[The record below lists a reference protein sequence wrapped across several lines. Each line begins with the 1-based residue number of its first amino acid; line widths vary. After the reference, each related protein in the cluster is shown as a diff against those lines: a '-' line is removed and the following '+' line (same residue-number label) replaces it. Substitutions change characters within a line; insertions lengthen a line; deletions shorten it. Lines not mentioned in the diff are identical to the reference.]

1 MLKSRQRI
9 KGMTVTL
16 QFDYDLFVIGAG
28 SGGVRAARM
37 AANRGKKVAVAE
49 ERYLGGTCVNVGCV
63 PKKLFVY
70 ASQFPELL
78 RTSKGFG
85 WNQAELPVLDWPT
98 LRDNKTAEIERL
110 NGIYNNLINNSGAD
124 LFDGRATVVGPQQV
138 HVNGKT
144 YSVRTILVATGGWPY
159 IPEFPGNEHAV
170 SSNEMFFLDE
180 LPKRAVVVGGGYIAV
195 EFAGILN
202 GLGVDT
208 HLVYRG
214 TNLLKS
220 FDREMSD
227 KITQGMAEKGV
238 NIHLSQQVSE
248 IATMGA
254 GYSVT
259 FDDQTSMNA
268 DLVLYATGRQANTA
282 GLGLENTAVEL
293 RSNGS
298 IVVDEHFCTAEPSV
312 YALGDVI
319 DRVQLT
325 PVAIQEAMVLVDAL
339 YGDGLATIDYDN
351 IPTAVFCQPELGTVG
366 LGEEDAQA
374 KYADISVYTSDF
386 KPMMQ
391 TLGGGNDRITM
402 KLIVDNQTDR
412 VLGCHMVGDHAAEI
426 IQGMGIALKAGATK
440 AHFDA
445 TVGIHPSAAE
455 EFVTMREPTR

>member
-1 MLKSRQRI
+1 MKSE
-9 KGMTVTL
+9 
-16 QFDYDLFVIGAG
+16 FDYDLFVIGAG

-78 RTSKGFG
+78 QTSKGFG
-85 WNQAELPVLDWPT
+85 WNQAEQPVFDWPT
-98 LRDNKTAEIERL
+98 LRDNKTTEIERL

-124 LFDGRATVVGPQQV
+124 LFDGRAMVVGPQQV
-138 HVNGKT
+138 EVNGKT
-144 YSVRTILVATGGWPY
+144 YSVRTILVATGGWPF
-159 IPEFPGNEHAV
+159 IPEFPGSEHAV

-180 LPKRAVVVGGGYIAV
+180 LPKKAVVVGGGYIAV

-238 NIHLSQQVSE
+238 NIHLSQQVTH
-248 IATMGA
+248 IAA
-254 GYSVT
+254 KADGYAVT
-259 FDDQTSMNA
+259 FDDQTSMDS

-282 GLGLENTAVEL
+282 GLGLENTAVEC

-366 LGEEDAQA
+366 LSEEDAQT

-412 VLGCHMVGDHAAEI
+412 VVGCHMVGDHAAEI
-426 IQGMGIALKAGATK
+426 VQGMGIALKAGATK

-455 EFVTMREPTR
+455 EFVTMREATR

>member
-1 MLKSRQRI
+1 M
-9 KGMTVTL
+9 TL

-37 AANRGKKVAVAE
+37 AANRGNKVAVAE

-78 RTSKGFG
+78 QTSKGFG
-85 WNQAELPVLDWPT
+85 WNQTEQPVFDWPT

-124 LFDGRATVVGPQQV
+124 LFDGRAMVVGPQQV
-138 HVNGKT
+138 EVNGKT
-144 YSVRTILVATGGWPY
+144 YSVRTILVATGGWPF
-159 IPEFPGNEHAV
+159 IPEFPGSEHAV

-180 LPKRAVVVGGGYIAV
+180 LPKKAVVVGGGYIAV

-238 NIHLSQQVSE
+238 NIHLSQQVTH
-248 IATMGA
+248 IAA
-254 GYSVT
+254 KADGYSVT
-259 FDDQTSMNA
+259 FDDQTSMDS

-282 GLGLENTAVEL
+282 GLGLENTAVEC

-366 LGEEDAQA
+366 LSEEDAQT

-412 VLGCHMVGDHAAEI
+412 VIGCHMVGDHAAEI
-426 IQGMGIALKAGATK
+426 VQGMGIALKAGATK

>member
-1 MLKSRQRI
+1 
-9 KGMTVTL
+9 MTVTL

-37 AANRGKKVAVAE
+37 AANKGKKVAVAE

-70 ASQFPELL
+70 ASQFPELFHA
-78 RTSKGFG
+78 SKGFG
-85 WNQAELPVLDWPT
+85 WNQAEQPVLDWPT

-110 NGIYNNLINNSGAD
+110 NGIYNDLINNSGAD
-124 LFDGRATVVGPQQV
+124 LFDGRATVLGPQQV
-138 HVNGKT
+138 EVNGET
-144 YSVRTILVATGGWPY
+144 YSVRTILVATGGWPF
-159 IPEFPGNEHAV
+159 IPEFPGSEHAV

-227 KITQGMAEKGV
+227 KIIQGMAEKGV
-238 NIHLSQQVSE
+238 NIHLSQQVTD
-248 IATMGA
+248 IAEKA
-254 GYSVT
+254 HGYSVT
-259 FDDQTSMNA
+259 LDDQSSMDA

-282 GLGLENTAVEL
+282 SLGLENTAVEL

-298 IVVDEHFCTAEPSV
+298 IVVDEHFCTAEPSI

-366 LGEEDAQA
+366 LSEEDAQA

-391 TLGGGNDRITM
+391 TLGGGNERITM
-402 KLIVDNQTDR
+402 KLIVDQQTDK
-412 VLGCHMVGDHAAEI
+412 VIGCHMVGDHAAEI

-440 AHFDA
+440 VHFDD
-445 TVGIHPSAAE
+445 TIGIHPSAAE